1 VVLPGDRLR
10 VDGFGNLDIEIA
22 RRKT

>member
-1 VVLPGDRLR
+1 M
-10 VDGFGNLDIEIA
+10 FKKFEIA